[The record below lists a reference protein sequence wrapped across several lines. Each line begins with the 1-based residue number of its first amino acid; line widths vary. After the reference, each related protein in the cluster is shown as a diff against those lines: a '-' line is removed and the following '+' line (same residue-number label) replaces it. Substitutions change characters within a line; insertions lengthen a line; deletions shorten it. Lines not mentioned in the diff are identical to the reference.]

1 MIKYKNDCVGCAA
14 PAYPCLGESCPRRH
28 TKHLYCDECGE
39 DVDLLYDV
47 DGRQFCE
54 DCLLNHF
61 PTIELE
67 D

>member
-1 MIKYKNDCVGCAA
+1 MVKYENDCVGCATDSF
-14 PAYPCLGESCPRRH
+14 PCQGDGCPYRH
-28 TKHLYCDECGE
+28 SKHLYCDECGE

-47 DGRQFCE
+47 DGAELCE
-54 DCLLNHF
+54 DCLLEHF